1 MLQSNDAK
9 APTLI
14 DKLGVIIAGCA
25 IAGLLLILLST
36 ALIRVYDPDEFQHLE
51 MAWLIAN
58 HAVPYKDFFEHH
70 TPLYHFLVAP
80 FIGDT
85 PITSG
90 DAAVGIVHGLRA
102 FAVILCTAIA
112 ALTFVIAQKMAGVTA
127 GIFAAL
133 LLLTSAIFVHKGV
146 EVRPDQLATLL
157 LLLSSLCL
165 MFATTSKR
173 WPLFLALAGGLAIAS
188 ILTTQKALF
197 ATPGLAAT
205 FIALCVHRQFSARHI
220 VRAIAI
226 VLGGALLTALPF
238 FAYFYSHG
246 ALGDFLTDNFLL
258 GAKWMHD
265 SDPLMKLLALEFREE
280 SLLLFL
286 SAIGVVGMLQQGRAI
301 ALSHLAIVAPLFPM
315 LALMPIFPV
324 VQQQYAFLLL
334 PYIAVLGGLG
344 AATIIRAI
352 GTPPNLFVRPSI
364 VLFALLLAHGLL
376 VIKTQRDARDEDALN
391 RLRYVVE
398 KTPARATVLR
408 SWSAGVAFRPPA
420 FRYFSL
426 HDEIRA
432 VIPKPEMDALAG
444 DLRSGKVAPEIIEM
458 DKAMAD
464 MPPEILTQLKA
475 GWAPVGVGQLWR
487 RKPTPIP
494 TPGTRAAPPR
504 SPSTH

>member
-1 MLQSNDAK
+1 MQNSTGAK
-9 APTLI
+9 TGSLI
-14 DKLGVIIAGCA
+14 DKAGMLIGIAV

-36 ALIRVYDPDEFQHLE
+36 ALIRAYDPDEFQHLE

-80 FIGDT
+80 FIGDA
-85 PITSG
+85 PITTG
-90 DAAVGIVHGLRA
+90 DAAIGRVHGLRA
-102 FAVILCTAIA
+102 FAVILCAAII
-112 ALTFVIAQKMAGVTA
+112 ALTFVIAQKMAGAIA
-127 GIFAAL
+127 GLFAAL
-133 LLLTSAIFVHKGV
+133 LLLTSSIFVHKGV
-146 EVRPDQLATLL
+146 EIRPDQLATLL

-165 MFATTSKR
+165 VFATTSKR
-173 WPLFLALAGGLAIAS
+173 WPLLLALTGGLAIAS
-188 ILTTQKALF
+188 IFTTQKALF

-205 FIALCVHRQFSARHI
+205 FVALCIHRQFPARDI
-220 VRAIAI
+220 DRAIAI
-226 VLGGALLTALPF
+226 VLGGVMLAALPF

-258 GAKWMHD
+258 GGKWIRD

-286 SAIGVVGMLQQGRAI
+286 GAIGVIGLLQQGRSI
-301 ALSHLAIVAPLFPM
+301 ALSQLASVAPLFPM
-315 LALMPIFPV
+315 VALMPFFPV

-352 GTPPNLFVRPSI
+352 GPAPSVFGRPSVI
-364 VLFALLLAHGLL
+364 LFLLLSAHGLL
-376 VIKTQRDARDEDALN
+376 VIKTQRDARDADAMN
-391 RLRYVVE
+391 RLRYLVE
-398 KTPARATVLR
+398 TTPPHATVLR

-432 VIPKPEMDALAG
+432 VIPRTEMEALAVG
-444 DLRSGKVAPEIIEM
+444 IRSGKVAPEIIEM
-458 DKAMAD
+458 DKAMGA

-475 GWAPVGVGQLWR
+475 GWAPTGVGQLWR
-487 RKPTPIP
+487 RKATPLP
-494 TPGTRAAPPR
+494 TPGTRAAPR
-504 SPSTH
+504 QSPLTH